1 MIAFAASE
9 NLAELAASDVTF
21 SDGTFYTCPT
31 MFHQIYSIH
40 VQIEGIMTPAIYALL
55 PRKIQAIYNRFFTL
69 LQDHMENL
77 QIPFRPTTAFV
88 DFEVAAHNAIRSV
101 VPGINIKGCFFHYT
115 QCIWRKAQSTGLQTL
130 YLENDDVKLLV
141 RQAAVLPLIP
151 LARIEDVWFQTLED
165 ADDADIP
172 HPMLLFIEYV
182 TEQWYLLRGMLG
194 FGCPGFIPLTSC
206 SLTQEATFPFVHS
219 PL

>member
-141 RQAAVLPLIP
+141 RRAAVLPLIP
-151 LARIEDVWFQTLED
+151 LDRIEDV
-165 ADDADIP
+165 
-172 HPMLLFIEYV
+172 LFIEYV
-182 TEQWYLLRGMLG
+182 TEQWVEGDRPTWNHFSIEGPRTTHHL
-194 FGCPGFIPLTSC
+194 
-206 SLTQEATFPFVHS
+206 EAWHGKLKKRVLHAHPNIYTIIQTFKDTERE
-219 PL
+219 